1 VTATRALARE
11 IERLF
16 ALLVRERG
24 RFGEEPDELTT
35 TQRLALA
42 TVVDEGPL
50 RLHALATLMG
60 TTDPTATRTVDSL
73 EASGLVERTA
83 DPADGRG
90 VLVAATTKGARTVA
104 RKREQLVRLLQ
115 QLLSRMPD
123 EELTQLVDLLAD
135 LNERLSGV
143 AGRV

>member
-1 VTATRALARE
+1 MSATPPLARE

-24 RFGEEPDELTT
+24 RFGEEQDDLTT

-42 TVVDEGPL
+42 VVADEGPL
-50 RLHALATLMG
+50 RLHALAALMG
-60 TTDPTATRTVDSL
+60 TTDPTATRTVDAL
-73 EASGLVERTA
+73 EAAGLAERTA

-90 VLVAATTKGARTVA
+90 VLVAATAKGARSVA
-104 RKREQLVRLLQ
+104 RKREQLVRLLE
-115 QLLSRMPD
+115 QLLSGMPD
-123 EELTQLVDLLAD
+123 EELTHLVELLAD

-143 AGRV
+143 SGRV